1 MKLLALCGASGAGKT
16 TLIEGLIAALKA
28 QLQRVSVIKHA
39 HLGFDLDTPG
49 SDTSR
54 HSQAGAFEVVI
65 ASRQRVAKM
74 REFNAPVQPTVH
86 QLIGELHDCD
96 WVLAEGFK
104 HADVLKL
111 EVWRAVLDV
120 APLYPDDPFVFGIA
134 TDNPDA
140 LPVPTLRPVFRLD
153 NAAALADYLQREG
166 DRFEYHRE
174 RHG

>member
-1 MKLLALCGASGAGKT
+1 MKLLGICGASGAGKT
-16 TLIEGLIAALKA
+16 TLIEALIVALKA
-28 QLQRVSVIKHA
+28 RSLRVSVIKHA
-39 HLGFDLDTPG
+39 HQGFDFDTPG
-49 SDTSR
+49 TDTSR
-54 HSQAGAFEVVI
+54 HGRAGAFEVLI
-65 ASRQRVAKM
+65 ASSQRVAKM
-74 REFNAPVQPTVH
+74 REFDAPTQPTVH

-153 NAAALADYLQREG
+153 NAAALADCLLREG
-166 DRFEYHRE
+166 ERFEYHSE